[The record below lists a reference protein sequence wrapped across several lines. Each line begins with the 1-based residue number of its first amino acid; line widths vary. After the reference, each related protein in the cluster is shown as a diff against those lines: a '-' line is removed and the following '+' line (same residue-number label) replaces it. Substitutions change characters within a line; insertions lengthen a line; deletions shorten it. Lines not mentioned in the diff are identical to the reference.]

1 MTGKHAIH
9 TPTTAKAAKAVP
21 KAVPKVAKAAKA
33 IPKVA
38 KAVAKKPP
46 TVPKVAKAVAK
57 KPLKDAKVA
66 KPAKAI
72 PKKPPTVPKVAKP
85 AKAVAK
91 KPPKVPKVAKTVAKK
106 PLKDAKVAKAIPKKP
121 PTVPKTTKATKAIA
135 KKPPTVPKVAKVAK
149 AIPKKPLKDAKATRA
164 TKAVA
169 KKPPTVP
176 KATKATKAVA
186 KKPPTVPKATK
197 ATKAVAKKPL
207 KDANVAKVAK
217 AAKPSNATKTVVKKS
232 KKQIYRGGCFGY
244 FCPSK
249 VEDESMQ
256 QPLTQLEERIN
267 RMGIVKRYLKE
278 NAYDNECVIEREGGL
293 YIKDLQLII
302 KDLGEYV
309 DTKKNIL
316 TTNIDGNN
324 VVIKLIERSDEL
336 EINIMVAIRDHIISK
351 NISKHFL
358 IIYFNSLCD
367 DTTIPYP
374 PLIIYNESVENS
386 LNHILYNLND
396 DDDTFHNL
404 LIQSLLSI
412 GSYHNLTGYVHMD
425 THTGNFLYAE
435 NSEHNPEGYYQY
447 SFGNETYYLKSC
459 GYNVMI
465 YDFGDS
471 NKIDIPIDKIKRF
484 ELFYEN
490 DNYEVARSYIVKGGL
505 YKIVKQNGSFNIY
518 EPDDDLNL
526 TVREGKSYGTNE
538 GNTFNYDDILYIYK
552 MFVDIENN
560 ANYYRMKILI
570 DDYYIFIKRVSEI
583 FVRGKRSALI
593 GEIKDEIEKIKGD
606 YDYLKK
612 QPTITDAQFYGYAK
626 DIFKRVL
633 DICITHFPNIFSKK
647 ETKSML
653 STFFSKQ
660 QPIPQTIL
668 NNPPYLLYQQTKI
681 TVEEPTIT
689 Q

>member
-1 MTGKHAIH
+1 MSGKRAIH
-9 TPTTAKAAKAVP
+9 TPTTAKAIP
-21 KAVPKVAKAAKA
+21 KATKAAKA
-33 IPKVA
+33 A

-46 TVPKVAKAVAK
+46 TVPKVAKTAKAIPKKPSTVPKKPSTVPKKPPTVPKVAKATKTVAK
-57 KPLKDAKVA
+57 KPLKDAKAMKATKAVA
-66 KPAKAI
+66 KKPPTVPKAAKAV

-85 AKAVAK
+85 AKA
-91 KPPKVPKVAKTVAKK
+91 
-106 PLKDAKVAKAIPKKP
+106 IPKKP
-121 PTVPKTTKATKAIA
+121 STVP
-135 KKPPTVPKVAKVAK
+135 
-149 AIPKKPLKDAKATRA
+149 
-164 TKAVA
+164 
-169 KKPPTVP
+169 
-176 KATKATKAVA
+176 

-207 KDANVAKVAK
+207 KDAKATKATKVVAKKPLKDAKVAK
-217 AAKPSNATKTVVKKS
+217 AAKAAKPSKATKTVVKKS
-232 KKQIYRGGCFGY
+232 KKQIYRGSGCFGY

-249 VEDESMQ
+249 VEDESTQ
-256 QPLTQLEERIN
+256 QPLTQLDQRIYI
-267 RMGIVKRYLKE
+267 MGIVKQYLEK
-278 NAYDNECVIEREGGL
+278 NAYDNECVIERDGGL

-302 KDLGEYV
+302 KDLGKYV
-309 DTKKNIL
+309 DNKKNIL

-358 IIYFNSLCD
+358 IIYFNSLCND
-367 DTTIPYP
+367 STILY

-386 LNHILYNLND
+386 LNQILYNLND

-425 THTGNFLYAE
+425 THMGNFLYAE

-447 SFGNETYYLKSC
+447 SFGDETYYLKSC

-484 ELFYEN
+484 QLFYET

-505 YKIVKQNGSFNIY
+505 YKIIKQDDSYILY
-518 EPDDDLNL
+518 EPDDELNL
-526 TVREGKSYGTNE
+526 TVKKGKIYGTIE
-538 GNTFNYDDILYIYK
+538 GNTFKYGDILYIYN

-583 FVRGKRSALI
+583 FVRGTRSALI
-593 GEIKDEIEKIKGD
+593 GEIMDEIEKIKGD
-606 YDYLKK
+606 YDYLKT
-612 QPTITDAQFYGYAK
+612 PSTITDAQFYGYAK

-653 STFFSKQ
+653 STLFGKLQ
-660 QPIPQTIL
+660 KPLPQLIL
-668 NNPPYLLYQQTKI
+668 NNPPYLLYLQNKI

>member
-1 MTGKHAIH
+1 MTIKRTLRIPNDLPKKKS
-9 TPTTAKAAKAVP
+9 PTVPKTAKT
-21 KAVPKVAKAAKA
+21 
-33 IPKVA
+33 
-38 KAVAKKPP
+38 VAKKPP
-46 TVPKVAKAVAK
+46 TVPKVA
-57 KPLKDAKVA
+57 
-66 KPAKAI
+66 
-72 PKKPPTVPKVAKP
+72 
-85 AKAVAK
+85 
-91 KPPKVPKVAKTVAKK
+91 
-106 PLKDAKVAKAIPKKP
+106 
-121 PTVPKTTKATKAIA
+121 
-135 KKPPTVPKVAKVAK
+135 
-149 AIPKKPLKDAKATRA
+149 
-164 TKAVA
+164 
-169 KKPPTVP
+169 
-176 KATKATKAVA
+176 KATKAVA

-197 ATKAVAKKPL
+197 ATKVTKTVAKKPLKDAKATKATKAVAKKPPTVPKAMKATKAVAKKPPTVPKAMKATKAVAKKPL
-207 KDANVAKVAK
+207 KDAKATKVAKAVAKKPLKDAKATKATKAVAKKPLKDAKVAK
-217 AAKPSNATKTVVKKS
+217 AAKPSNATKAVVKKS
-232 KKQIYRGGCFGY
+232 KTQIYRGSGCSGF
-244 FCPSK
+244 FCTSK
-249 VEDESMQ
+249 VEDESTQ

-267 RMGIVKRYLKE
+267 RMNVVKQYLEK
-278 NAYDNECVIEREGGL
+278 NAYDNECVIERERGL

-302 KDLGEYV
+302 KDLGKYV
-309 DTKKNIL
+309 DNKKNIL

-358 IIYFNSLCD
+358 IIYFNSLCN
-367 DTTIPYP
+367 DTTIPY

-425 THTGNFLYAE
+425 THTGNFLYAK

-447 SFGNETYYLKSC
+447 RFGDETYYLKSC

-505 YKIVKQNGSFNIY
+505 YNIVKQNGSYILY

-538 GNTFNYDDILYIYK
+538 GNTFNYDDILYIYN
-552 MFVDIENN
+552 MFVDIVNN
-560 ANYYRMKILI
+560 ANYYRIKILI
-570 DDYYIFIKRVSEI
+570 DDYYIFLKRVSEI
-583 FVRGKRSALI
+583 FVRGNRSALI
-593 GEIKDEIEKIKGD
+593 GVIIDEIEKIKGD
-606 YDYLKK
+606 YDYLKTHS
-612 QPTITDAQFYGYAK
+612 TITDAQLYGCAK

-633 DICITHFPNIFSKK
+633 DICIRHFPKIFSKK

-653 STFFSKQ
+653 STLFAKLQ
-660 QPIPQTIL
+660 KPTPQHIL